1 MYFLSFVVLLL
12 VAAVTG
18 DDDCPKDKSQLAPI
32 KLRKDLLCGYDRST
46 RPTINH
52 KNAVPVV
59 MRMILKYFAFD
70 IHDSSF
76 VVDSWMAMF
85 WKDEHLKWNPDD
97 YESIKSIHL
106 SDVDIWM
113 PDISVYN
120 RRDQGGDPSAIG
132 TVTCVVS
139 SEGQVVCVPPSH
151 HNSLCVADL
160 TKYPFDTHNCTIRF
174 GSWVHSG
181 EELDI
186 RVAKPGIST
195 EDLVPNGEWAL
206 ADTNV
211 IKHPG
216 KFKCCPNNTYP
227 SINFSF
233 KIKRV
238 AGAHTATVIL
248 PAIGKTEQDV
258 FSRFLSHDL
267 F

>member
-1 MYFLSFVVLLL
+1 MNLLIHSFLLHN
-12 VAAVTG
+12 
-18 DDDCPKDKSQLAPI
+18 PLAYRTYNSI
-32 KLRKDLLCGYDRST
+32 
-46 RPTINH
+46 
-52 KNAVPVV
+52 
-59 MRMILKYFAFD
+59 
-70 IHDSSF
+70 
-76 VVDSWMAMF
+76 F
-85 WKDEHLKWNPDD
+85 WTF
-97 YESIKSIHL
+97 
-106 SDVDIWM
+106 
-113 PDISVYN
+113 